1 MEIHQIRYF
10 LAVCDHGSFTRAAEF
25 SYVSQPSLTHAIKKL
40 ETELGGELFTR
51 DRSGCLLTP
60 LGHKVE
66 PNFRKI
72 FQDTV
77 ATKADAIR
85 FTRLNTVPLRIGI
98 MTTVGGQRL
107 NPSFARYQQDY
118 PNIEFEFIIDNDQ
131 SLLEQ
136 LESSQLD
143 LVISPTELTLRSTY
157 QTKFLYTERYVVA
170 FNKAHRFNQ
179 LDSIDLE
186 EIQTEPYL
194 DRLNCELRE
203 NLRKICQNQEIN
215 LYATYRSNSEEWI
228 VNLVRA
234 GMGIALLPE
243 YTIPIDCG
251 DINWRYLV
259 NPEINRKVQVYFLK
273 KGKKQSAI
281 SDFVARL
288 ELSLN

>member
-1 MEIHQIRYF
+1 MELHQIRYF
-10 LAVCDHGSFTRAAEF
+10 LAICDHGSFTRAAEF
-25 SYVSQPSLTHAIKKL
+25 SYVSQPSLTHAIKKM
-40 ETELGGELFTR
+40 EMELGGELFIR

-60 LGHKVE
+60 LGHLVE

-77 ATKADAIR
+77 ATKADAVR

-98 MTTVGGQRL
+98 MTTVGAQRL
-107 NPSFARYQQDY
+107 NPCFTRFQYDY

-136 LESSQLD
+136 LELGQLD
-143 LVISPTELTLRSTY
+143 LVISPTELSLRSSY
-157 QTKFLYTERYVVA
+157 QTKLLYTERYVVA
-170 FNKAHRFNQ
+170 FDKLHRFNQ

-203 NLRKICQNQEIN
+203 SLRAICQNQEIK

-243 YTIPIDCG
+243 YSIPQDCG
-251 DINWRYLV
+251 NINWRYLV

-273 KGKKQSAI
+273 QGKKQSAI
-281 SDFVARL
+281 SDFVACL

>member
-1 MEIHQIRYF
+1 MELHQIRYF

-40 ETELGGELFTR
+40 EMELGGELFVR
-51 DRSGCLLTP
+51 EHSGCLLTP
-60 LGHKVE
+60 LGHMVE
-66 PNFRKI
+66 PNLRKI
-72 FQDTV
+72 LQDTV

-85 FTRLNTVPLRIGI
+85 FTRLNTVPLRIGM
-98 MTTVGGQRL
+98 MTTVGAQCL
-107 NPSFARYQQDY
+107 NPCFARYQQDY
-118 PNIEFEFIIDNDQ
+118 PNIEFELIIDNDQ

-136 LESSQLD
+136 LESGRLD
-143 LVISPTELTLRSTY
+143 LAISPTELTLRSAY
-157 QTKFLYTERYVVA
+157 QTKLLYIERYVVA
-170 FNKAHRFNQ
+170 FAKAHRFNQ
-179 LDSIDLE
+179 LDSIDLK

-203 NLRKICQNQEIN
+203 NLRAICQNQEIN
-215 LYATYRSNSEEWI
+215 LYAAYRSNSEEWI

-243 YTIPIDCG
+243 YSIPQNCG

-259 NPEINRKVQVYFLK
+259 NPEINRNVQVYFLK
-273 KGKKQSAI
+273 QGQKQPAI
-281 SDFVARL
+281 SGFIACL

>member
-1 MEIHQIRYF
+1 MELHQIRYF

-40 ETELGGELFTR
+40 EMELGGELFIR

-60 LGHKVE
+60 LGHMVE

-77 ATKADAIR
+77 ATKSDAIR

-98 MTTVGGQRL
+98 MTTIGAQRL
-107 NPSFARYQQDY
+107 NPCFARYQQDY

-136 LESSQLD
+136 LELGQLD
-143 LVISPTELTLRSTY
+143 LVISPTELTLRSAY
-157 QTKFLYTERYVVA
+157 QKKLLYTERYVVA
-170 FNKAHRFNQ
+170 FDKTHRFNQ

-203 NLRKICQNQEIN
+203 NLRAICQNQEIK
-215 LYATYRSNSEEWI
+215 LYATYRSNSEDWI

-243 YTIPIDCG
+243 YSIPKNCG

-259 NPEINRKVQVYFLK
+259 NPEISREVQVYFLK
-273 KGKKQSAI
+273 HGKKQSAI
-281 SDFVARL
+281 SDFVACL